1 MKLIIEST
9 GIVLSQTKLSKLFK
23 MSSTIIPGV
32 SDQLAY
38 EYLMSYNDSKVKYMF
53 SVICGTCGKKN
64 KRFSTCHE
72 ADSYAD
78 GLHQEG
84 FDRDHT
90 HIYLNQFNGVPWR
103 LSKDEILSLVLVET
117 DDQLAMM
124 LELYA
129 EKLSR
134 PGRMYSQEEYDEN
147 ASDDDDYDIDDWDG
161 DAQEEQVVD
170 EDLDWKIK
178 IWDLETINT
187 NLEYDLFEAEH
198 QIAEVKMDCV
208 ERITELELEL
218 KKADKAQ
225 RDIAMEWINSMDLM
239 EFEHRLVNNQLPCF
253 PRAEHGDEDFKDPM
267 APDRQTCIPIKRTPL
282 TYWDIDANA
291 DNYASIYRWKLRCMS
306 VFDFKE
312 MAYDD
317 VA

>member
-1 MKLIIEST
+1 MKCFFLFYLN
-9 GIVLSQTKLSKLFK
+9 VLSQTKLSKLFK
-23 MSSTIIPGV
+23 MSSSIIPGV

-64 KRFSTCHE
+64 QRFTTCHE
-72 ADSYAD
+72 ADSYVD
-78 GLHQEG
+78 LLHQEG

-90 HIYLNQFNGVPWR
+90 HIYLNQFNGKALR
-103 LSKDEILSLVLVET
+103 LSDDEILSIVVAET

-134 PGRMYSQEEYDEN
+134 PGRMYSQEEYEEHE
-147 ASDDDDYDIDDWDG
+147 YDIDGWDG
-161 DAQEEQVVD
+161 DAQDEDQVEV

-178 IWDLETINT
+178 IWDLENMNT
-187 NLEYDLFEAEH
+187 KLEYDLFDAEH
-198 QIAEVKMDCV
+198 KIAEVKLECV
-208 ERITELELEL
+208 ERIAQLELEL
-218 KKADKAQ
+218 KKSNKAQ
-225 RDIAMEWINSMDLM
+225 RDTAMEWINSMDLM